1 MSVSVAPCEL
11 AVTYVKCCP
20 GDEALTGALGASQLL
35 TEQPR
40 CLHPVSPCGEQVR
53 AGRCCLDGSWR
64 KDQQGDA
71 ALALLSWGHQRSHH
85 PAAPSAFVARLA
97 RVLFFCKN
105 TLSLI
110 QLSVSAGIL
119 FWQESNFLPPPY
131 ISLVSCFWRL
141 HSFVATNLMC
151 LKRLARLGETVWN
164 KNS

>member
-64 KDQQGDA
+64 KDQQGGA
-71 ALALLSWGHQRSHH
+71 ALALLS
-85 PAAPSAFVARLA
+85 
-97 RVLFFCKN
+97 
-105 TLSLI
+105 
-110 QLSVSAGIL
+110 
-119 FWQESNFLPPPY
+119 
-131 ISLVSCFWRL
+131 
-141 HSFVATNLMC
+141 
-151 LKRLARLGETVWN
+151 
-164 KNS
+164 